1 MNYFVYLSRNSRLTK
16 GGTRLYSCISIKPV
30 YCRKLINE
38 NNILLYSPLSRLN
51 QLNRESNNN
60 SKIDFI
66 RQFGSKKVKMVCV
79 SNLLN
84 LNIK

>member
-1 MNYFVYLSRNSRLTK
+1 MNYFVYLSRNSGLVK

-30 YCRKLINE
+30 YRRNE
-38 NNILLYSPLSRLN
+38 NNIFQHSTLSRLN

-60 SKIDFI
+60 PKICFV

-79 SNLLN
+79 ATC
-84 LNIK
+84 